1 MKSEFF
7 SQDIFDSYI
16 NSLRKAH
23 TPEDKLRKSQYILEW
38 LNWMKNKGVI
48 NDKDYERSFNELKHL
63 SDISV
68 PIYTNV
74 FLMLKKYYLYVL
86 FPILIISLLLVLW
99 KYQYYKQ
106 ETGNSRVWSTAE
118 INTLPYKGLLLNEK
132 GLPISTKTDIIFRIY
147 TSASSTT
154 ALYVGACK
162 GEYGIEPDY
171 AGNFT
176 VVLGSSCGMSPIA
189 ENILKNRK
197 ELYLGVQLGSAE
209 ELKPRQRISTVGY
222 SSDAARLQGLS
233 IGTEKQSIP
242 FINSDGR
249 VIFKHDDPY
258 LQTVLG
264 KFTIESPEIS
274 LKTVGDNGSILFQ
287 PSASGN
293 TIVTNGKFAVGT
305 QTPVSLFTAEGVEPF
320 ATVGT
325 LKNLAPEDNDSLSV
339 LNLHVS
345 TPVTGIESSFIKFF
359 ADSSED
365 DAGKEVG
372 NIRIN
377 NEGVAYETAGAD
389 FAEYFTIVDSATEG
403 HIMSISSSGIHKSI
417 QGETIIGVI
426 TDSAGFVGNKKD
438 TKLKQALIGLIGQI
452 EVLVVNTNGNI
463 SMGDKVSVSSIPGYG
478 EKSNREVDI
487 VGYALE
493 NSADIKKIS
502 CPEEAARLS
511 DQTISCAKIRILI
524 K

>member
-16 NSLRKAH
+16 EGLKKAV
-23 TPEDKLRKSQYILEW
+23 TPEDKLKKSQYILEW
-38 LNWMKNKGVI
+38 LNWMKNKGLI
-48 NDKDYERSFNELKHL
+48 NEKDYEQSLKELRRL
-63 SDISV
+63 SKVSV
-68 PIYTNV
+68 PIYTNGIY
-74 FLMLKKYYLYVL
+74 MLKNNLIYISTGIVIL
-86 FPILIISLLLVLW
+86 FIGLIVWRFIYSSRSIR
-99 KYQYYKQ
+99 
-106 ETGNSRVWSTAE
+106 NSQIWTPSE
-118 INTLPYKGLLLNEK
+118 INILPYKGVLLDEK

-147 TSASSTT
+147 TSASSTQ
-154 ALYVGACK
+154 ALYEGACK

-189 ENILKNRK
+189 DNILKNRK
-197 ELYLGVQLGSAE
+197 ELYLGVQLGSVE
-209 ELKPRQRISTVGY
+209 ELKPRQKISTLGY

-242 FINSDGR
+242 FINADGR

-258 LQTVLG
+258 LQTISG

-274 LKTVGDNGSILFQ
+274 LKTNGDNGSIFFQ
-287 PSASGN
+287 PSASGS

-305 QTPVSLFTAEGVEPF
+305 QTPVSLFTAEGIEPF
-320 ATVGT
+320 ASVGT

-339 LNLHVS
+339 LNLHLS

-365 DAGKEVG
+365 DVGKEVG

-377 NEGVAYETAGAD
+377 NEGVAYESAGAD
-389 FAEYFTIVDSATEG
+389 FAEYFTVSDSADKG
-403 HIMSISSSGIHKSI
+403 HIMSISNTGIHKSI
-417 QGETIIGVI
+417 KGETVIGVV
-426 TDSAGFVGNKKD
+426 TDSAGFVGNKK
-438 TKLKQALIGLIGQI
+438 KAQGKQALIGLLGQI
-452 EVLVVNTNGNI
+452 EVFVVNTNGDI
-463 SMGDKVSVSSIPGYG
+463 KIGDAVGISSIPGYG
-478 EKSNREVDI
+478 EKSTSKENL
-487 VGYALE
+487 VGFALE
-493 NSADIKKIS
+493 NSTEMKKYTCPNEVDRFDDQSIICTKIK
-502 CPEEAARLS
+502 
-511 DQTISCAKIRILI
+511 ILI